1 MPSGGS
7 RLPHGRYV
15 TFQMAEV
22 AVPRGLF
29 GYNRGRVWESSGEC
43 RLKLRGAQAIHRFDQ
58 PLKVPHLPKNEPSP
72 QGVLE
77 EGRWSEILTG
87 HLGVYT
93 LVFNLGTILFAV
105 STFVVVAL
113 MPTIAADIGGLRYY
127 SWTFALFSVGSMI
140 GAAGTGPVRE
150 GLGHR
155 IAFAGAGLVFIAGLA
170 GAALAP
176 NMQILIFW
184 RLIQGIGGGAI
195 NSQVYALIAHI
206 YPEQLRGRALSLL
219 STAWGVATVL
229 GPTFG
234 GLFAEFGA
242 WRAAFWVLA
251 LLSLVFACLAWRVIP
266 PAESKGRLGE
276 FPVTR
281 LALLGAS
288 VLGLSLTSQIDANE
302 MRAVLVV
309 VSVLV
314 AAIAF
319 RRDRRAPHTLFP
331 RQAMALTSEMGAA
344 FWIMMLASS
353 TVIIINMY
361 VTLYL
366 QVLHG
371 VSPLVAAYLYVTV
384 SVSWSASAFIVA
396 AWQGTRMLVAIV
408 VGLVL
413 MAVGVAGV
421 ALVVAEGPVFAI
433 VAFLAVVGAGM
444 GFITNPLIQH
454 AIAAAAPDERAATG
468 SSVPAIRTL
477 GHSFGAALAGLIAAM
492 SGFADEATPEILAPA
507 MERVH
512 ALGTFFPVLA
522 LLIAVILIFHAR
534 RPAGD

>member
-1 MPSGGS
+1 M
-7 RLPHGRYV
+7 
-15 TFQMAEV
+15 
-22 AVPRGLF
+22 
-29 GYNRGRVWESSGEC
+29 
-43 RLKLRGAQAIHRFDQ
+43 
-58 PLKVPHLPKNEPSP
+58 
-72 QGVLE
+72 E
-77 EGRWSEILTG
+77 EGRWSDVLTG
-87 HLGVYT
+87 RLGVYT

-105 STFVVVAL
+105 STFVVVAM
-113 MPTIAADIGGLRYY
+113 MPTIAANIGGLRYY

-140 GAAGTGPVRE
+140 GAAGTGPLRE
-150 GLGHR
+150 RLGHR
-155 IAFAGAGLVFIAGLA
+155 VAFAGAGLVFIAGLA

-176 NMQILIFW
+176 NMEFLIFW
-184 RLIQGIGGGAI
+184 RLVQGIGGGAI
-195 NSQVYALIAHI
+195 NSQVYALIAHT
-206 YPEQLRGRALSLL
+206 YPEQLRGRALSLV
-219 STAWGVATVL
+219 STAWGVATLL

-251 LLSLVFACLAWRVIP
+251 FLTLIFVCLAWRVIP

-302 MRAVLVV
+302 IRAVLVV
-309 VSVLV
+309 VSVFV

-319 RRDRRAPHTLFP
+319 RRDRRAAHTLFP

-344 FWIMMLASS
+344 FWIMMLAS
-353 TVIIINMY
+353 TTIIITNMY

-371 VSPLVAAYLYVTV
+371 VSPLIAAYIYVTV
-384 SVSWSASAFIVA
+384 SVCWSTAAFFVA

-433 VAFLAVVGAGM
+433 VAFLAVTGVGI
-444 GFITNPLIQH
+444 GFITNPLIQL
-454 AIAAAAPDERAATG
+454 AIAAAPPEERAGTG

-477 GHSFGAALAGLIAAM
+477 GNSFGAALAGLIAAV
-492 SGFADEATPEILAPA
+492 SGFTDEATPEIVAPA
-507 MERVH
+507 MERVY
-512 ALGTFFPVLA
+512 ALGTLFPVLA

-534 RPAGD
+534 RPGGD